1 MLKKD
6 VIDHFETP
14 SNVARALGITPAA
27 IWKWR
32 AIVPYFSAKE
42 IERLTGG
49 ALRVRDE
56 MYVRG
61 RPNLAAVAADH
72 AA

>member
-6 VIDHFETP
+6 VIDHFETA

-27 IWKWR
+27 IWKWGV
-32 AIVPYFSAKE
+32 IVPYFSAKE
-42 IERLTGG
+42 LERITER

-56 MYVRG
+56 LYVRG
-61 RPNLAAVAADH
+61 RPNLAALAADH